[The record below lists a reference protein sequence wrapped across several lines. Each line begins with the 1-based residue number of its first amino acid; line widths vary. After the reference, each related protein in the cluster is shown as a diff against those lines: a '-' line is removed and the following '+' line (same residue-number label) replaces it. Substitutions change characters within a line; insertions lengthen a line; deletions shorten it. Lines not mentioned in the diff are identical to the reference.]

1 MANFENAKVG
11 DKVYC
16 LINGEGEID
25 EPIDFHNSFPISV
38 SFGNDVFESYLLDG
52 RLHDSTNKT
61 PILYHSKPTIIEA
74 KSMVKKEIQGFI
86 GKSGHVGTTC
96 LFAPSND
103 YVPCTITFEVEE

>member
-1 MANFENAKVG
+1 MYHLDLEECEILEIGVSSDNITYFE
-11 DKVYC
+11 
-16 LINGEGEID
+16 ISNGENKLIVG
-25 EPIDFHNSFPISV
+25 S
-38 SFGNDVFESYLLDG
+38 
-52 RLHDSTNKT
+52 DSKT
-61 PILYHSKPTIIEA
+61 IYHSKPEIIEA